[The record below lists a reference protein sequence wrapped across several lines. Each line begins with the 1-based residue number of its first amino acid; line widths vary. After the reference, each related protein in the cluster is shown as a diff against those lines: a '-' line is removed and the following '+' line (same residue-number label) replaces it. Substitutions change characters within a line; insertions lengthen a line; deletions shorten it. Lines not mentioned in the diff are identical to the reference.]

1 MHFSNLL
8 EIMFLCVV
16 GKLDDSMIYELTS
29 HINDTMGR
37 PTTRMIEILYDD
49 DVPTRHENLLV
60 VIFFSFYLFKKYHYY
75 LFYIKEKE
83 KTKKQKRNKKIRP
96 DQTTIIVENFLLIS
110 LQIWKDV
117 KAKNK
122 VTFNYMIENFHEWP
136 LRLIFTYFDYKFWAV
151 EAT

>member
-1 MHFSNLL
+1 
-8 EIMFLCVV
+8 MFLCVV

-110 LQIWKDV
+110 LQI
-117 KAKNK
+117 
-122 VTFNYMIENFHEWP
+122 
-136 LRLIFTYFDYKFWAV
+136 
-151 EAT
+151 